1 MGQPS
6 LQGLADRFCI
16 RLGRPDGIFMEHSWR
31 LIVHLQCNRDTLFI
45 ATEITLALGHHVMV
59 Y

>member
-1 MGQPS
+1 
-6 LQGLADRFCI
+6 
-16 RLGRPDGIFMEHSWR
+16 MEYSWR